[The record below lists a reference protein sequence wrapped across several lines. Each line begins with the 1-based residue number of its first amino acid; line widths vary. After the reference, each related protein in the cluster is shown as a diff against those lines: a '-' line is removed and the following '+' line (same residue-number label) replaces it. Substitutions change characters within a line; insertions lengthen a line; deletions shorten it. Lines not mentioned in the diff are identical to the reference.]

1 MLADRIDTIINLLKW
16 PAAALAALLLPGAAV
31 ALIVAVRSTVASPN
45 VGWQLL
51 LGAGVFV
58 ALFLLLFRRPTWGR
72 FFSTFEHELT
82 HALFAW
88 ATLHPV
94 VGFKA
99 TLRDGG
105 EIRFKGKGNWLIT
118 ASPYFFPTW
127 CVLLAPLLI
136 VAPVDMLPW
145 LRALLGAALAY
156 HVCSTIQETHRRQ
169 TDLKQ
174 LRLLFAVMFL
184 PTANLIAFSL
194 VLAFAI
200 AGIAGCADLLQRV
213 FAHTEAWLRAITT

>member
-1 MLADRIDTIINLLKW
+1 MLSEKIDSIINVLKW
-16 PAAALAALLLPGAAV
+16 PAAALAAVLLPGAVV
-31 ALIVAVRSTVASPN
+31 AFVVAVRSTIENPN

-51 LGAGVFV
+51 LGAGVFI
-58 ALFLLLFRRPTWGR
+58 ALYLLLFRRPAWGR

-82 HALFAW
+82 HAIFAW

-118 ASPYFFPTW
+118 VSPYFFPTW
-127 CVLLAPLLI
+127 CVLLAPLLLF
-136 VAPVDMLPW
+136 VPAEALPW
-145 LRALLGAALAY
+145 LRALIGASLAY

-174 LRLLFAVMFL
+174 LGLLFVMLFL
-184 PTANLIAFSL
+184 PSANLIAYSL

-200 AGIAGCADLLQRV
+200 AGFTGCVDLLERV
-213 FAHTEAWLRAITT
+213 FDHTEGWLRAISG